1 MASSPESAANDDAPA
16 GPKAQPSVLLVDDQP
31 DRLLAY
37 DAMLAGL
44 GVECVQA
51 GSGAKALERVLERPF
66 AVILLDV
73 NMPEMDGFEVA
84 RLVRRHPRYGA
95 TPIIFVT
102 AAHSSDLELLK
113 GYQLGAID
121 YISMPVAPE
130 ALRSKVAVL
139 VEMQRRRSELEALNR
154 ELEAA
159 RRQVVHEQER
169 RQRALID
176 EAPMGVAHLSMG
188 GAFVYANRSFCT
200 LVGYSS
206 DELRRRTWQDTTHPE
221 DVPAELELSRQ
232 VLDGKLPN
240 YTLDKR
246 FLHKN
251 GSAVWVQQFG
261 NFVPGDS
268 GTPVQRVV
276 IVTDIT
282 QRKSAEVSMR
292 AHVAELK
299 ALKSALED
307 ADRRKDEFLA
317 MLAHELRNPVAP
329 IRTASETL
337 ARLLNG
343 DARKR
348 ALVEVI
354 QRQSGTLA
362 RILDDLLDV
371 ARITQGRI
379 ELQAEVLALQAC
391 VEAAL
396 QTTAPLM
403 RDKGHRVN
411 AVHADEALHVRADRV
426 RLEQCLTNLLTNAA
440 KFTDAR
446 GEIEVRVRAEGGE
459 AVIDVRDNG
468 VGIAPAFLPHVFDL
482 FSQSARSIDRSQGGL
497 GLGLAICRQLIEL
510 HGGRIGCTS
519 DGEGRGATF
528 TLRLPLAPAPS
539 GAGAAPIALAAQ
551 PRRVLVVDDNHD
563 AADTLALWLEVHGH
577 TTRTVYGAEAA
588 LEAVHD
594 FAPDVVLLDLGL
606 PGMDGYEVARRIK
619 RDHHSMRV
627 VALSG
632 YGQARDKAL
641 SAAAGFDAHA
651 VKPVDMGEL
660 DRLLGR

>member
-1 MASSPESAANDDAPA
+1 
-16 GPKAQPSVLLVDDQP
+16 
-31 DRLLAY
+31 
-37 DAMLAGL
+37 
-44 GVECVQA
+44 
-51 GSGAKALERVLERPF
+51 
-66 AVILLDV
+66 
-73 NMPEMDGFEVA
+73 
-84 RLVRRHPRYGA
+84 
-95 TPIIFVT
+95 
-102 AAHSSDLELLK
+102 
-113 GYQLGAID
+113 
-121 YISMPVAPE
+121 
-130 ALRSKVAVL
+130 
-139 VEMQRRRSELEALNR
+139 
-154 ELEAA
+154 
-159 RRQVVHEQER
+159 
-169 RQRALID
+169 
-176 EAPMGVAHLSMG
+176 MGVAHLSMG
-188 GAFVYANRSFCT
+188 GTFAYANRSFCT

-221 DVPAELELSRQ
+221 DVPAELELTRQ

-246 FLHKN
+246 FLHKD

-261 NFVPGDS
+261 NFVPGED
-268 GTPVQRVV
+268 GAPVQRVV

-337 ARLLNG
+337 SMLLNG

-379 ELQAEVLALQAC
+379 ELQPEVLALQDC

-411 AVHADEALHVRADRV
+411 AIHADAALHVRADRV

-446 GEIEVRVRAEGGE
+446 GEIEVRVRAEGSE

-468 VGIAPAFLPHVFDL
+468 VGIAPAFVPHVFDL

-510 HGGRIGCTS
+510 HGGRVDCAS
-519 DGEGRGATF
+519 EGEGRGATF
-528 TLRLPLAPAPS
+528 TLRLPLAR
-539 GAGAAPIALAAQ
+539 AAQ
-551 PRRVLVVDDNHD
+551 GGDAEPIVIAPQPKRVLVVDDNHD

-577 TTRTVYGAEAA
+577 ATLTVYGAEAA
-588 LEAVHD
+588 LEAVD
-594 FAPDVVLLDLGL
+594 GFAPDVVLLDLGL

-619 RDHHSMRV
+619 RDHRSMRV